1 MVTNSQRLRQDCSEL
16 NARLDYTQT
25 CAKLDKLVRSCLKG
39 KRKKNKLFFGKRSAG
54 KQCRNKGAHSLPF
67 FSRKFL
73 PQSFSNLHL

>member
-39 KRKKNKLFFGKRSAG
+39 KRKKLFFGKRRAG
-54 KQCRNKGAHSLPF
+54 KECRNKEAHRLPF

-73 PQSFSNLHL
+73 PQSFPNLHL